1 MQAKASAPAV
11 KEVLTV
17 SVGDKI
23 IVNHVSDGQGK
34 LVRCKDSIEEIR
46 AVYLDGSVRVGA
58 GDVYAVE
65 PSPGGKAKLQ
75 TKWPVKSRG

>member
-1 MQAKASAPAV
+1 MQDKASSPAV

-58 GDVYAVE
+58 GDVYMAE

>member
-1 MQAKASAPAV
+1 MNVQAQAV
-11 KEVLTV
+11 KETITI

-34 LVRCKDSIEEIR
+34 LVRCKDSLDYIR

-58 GDVYAVE
+58 GDVYMVE
-65 PSPGGKAKLQ
+65 PSPGGKAKVQ
-75 TKWPVKSRG
+75 TKWPVKPRG